1 MFLEHYYLI
10 RCVHRRV
17 ACFCAPQV
25 VSDLRGETHSGFFSD
40 ALEKSGFAPQHV
52 SVDGAE
58 AWNGVKQQMEA
69 IHGDPDAVTVQFIN
83 GEVRLARCPPCLFP
97 GSALA

>member
-40 ALEKSGFAPQHV
+40 ALEKSGVAPQHV

-58 AWNGVKQQMEA
+58 AWNGVKQQGSRLRYASMIASTEA
-69 IHGDPDAVTVQFIN
+69 ASLGGDTAAHHKRWP
-83 GEVRLARCPPCLFP
+83 
-97 GSALA
+97 